1 MHRSK
6 NNLTGFGRGFD
17 EYLSRCYLDVLDCV
31 TLRSGITREMALE
44 YFLAASEMFNS
55 YFRKKAEQNGDY
67 RPLIEDHEG
76 RMSAIFDIMLYGIAE
91 QSTEERLGEEK

>member
-1 MHRSK
+1 
-6 NNLTGFGRGFD
+6 
-17 EYLSRCYLDVLDCV
+17 
-31 TLRSGITREMALE
+31 MALE